1 MELVELLSALELPVE
16 PPAAKTPGAPTKYLI
31 DSLSDEVFF
40 ALSFDDVRRNDDAR
54 DEAIVSNKSEIRVSI
69 RVVMRPVKWCGLKA
83 LRGRGAM

>member
-1 MELVELLSALELPVE
+1 MNRCRGLVGDTLPGGEVSGGAALELVELLSALELPVE

-54 DEAIVSNKSEIRVSI
+54 DEAIVSKIGS
-69 RVVMRPVKWCGLKA
+69 
-83 LRGRGAM
+83 